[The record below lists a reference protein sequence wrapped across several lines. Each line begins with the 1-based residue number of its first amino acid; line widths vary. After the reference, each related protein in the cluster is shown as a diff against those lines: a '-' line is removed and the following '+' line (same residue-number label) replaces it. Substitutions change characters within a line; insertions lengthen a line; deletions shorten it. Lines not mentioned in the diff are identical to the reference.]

1 MPSSDALVVVNDWI
15 SEFYFTADEN
25 SRTFL
30 AETKKLVKEW
40 KQEAEDNES
49 FRSPLERFTSSRQRV
64 LSELI
69 ALHAAA
75 AELPENASAQQRR
88 DALGRASAASAAM
101 LRDVLDYDAAPHR
114 GAGAVRWYSAMGT
127 TEPNVVVI
135 DALAAETAEELLSKH
150 HGLLTEDATLDEDSG
165 DPISGVSELL
175 SALVSEDQP
184 PRYMLV
190 LAGRTVVLTSEDGWP
205 QGRYLAVDVQT
216 IAERGDTKSG
226 GEIQRML
233 ACLSAASV
241 TPDANGLIRWD
252 ERREESVRNAVGVSK
267 DLREGVRE
275 SIEIIANEVVSR
287 RKEQGLEPLRDEQAQ
302 VLAVQS
308 LRYLYRI
315 LFLLYAEASPELGVV
330 PTGDPEYE
338 AGYSIDRL
346 RELTL
351 KQLTSRSEQGTHF
364 YASLKVLF
372 DLVET
377 GHSPDAAPEHEAAAH
392 AAREGLT
399 FEALRSDLFRPSR
412 THHIDEVQLGNKALQ
427 RVLQNLLLT
436 KERRGKDRGFISY
449 VALGINQLGAV
460 YESLMSYTGSFASE
474 TLVEV
479 AKRGNP
485 ADGSWVVP
493 EDRVD
498 EELREHVVM
507 TEDDLGRE
515 FPRTYHFGEFVFRLS
530 GRQRQ
535 QSASYYSPKVLTE
548 FTVQQGLEELLT
560 DDLSAQDILGLSVCE
575 PALGSGAFAI
585 EAVGQLGA
593 AYLERR
599 QAELDQK
606 IEPEDYPRE
615 LQRVKAYIALHNVY
629 GVDLNPTAVELAE
642 VSLWLDT
649 MSRGLKAP
657 WFGLRLRSGNSLV
670 GARHSV
676 YDTSVV
682 TKATPKVRM
691 TTPPRHVPLDRTVNS
706 TTGIFHFLLPAE
718 GWGAAGSNKEIKK
731 LAPEQA
737 KALREWSK
745 RVHRKPTAKEIK
757 ELTSLTERIDEL
769 WQLAKRR
776 MVEAEHQSRRSID
789 VWGADVEPG
798 GSVTREEIEAWLEDP
813 NSAYRRLRL
822 VMDAWCALWFWP
834 VTLRDDAPEPP
845 TFEEWLTTIREITG
859 STFTGKKGLQAEYF
873 GRSETEWETLEGIEA
888 MFPAENA
895 ADIDRLLANT
905 PWLREAQRIAKE
917 QRFFHW
923 ELDFAAVFSRGG
935 FDFQVGNPPWV
946 RPDLDMTALL
956 GESDPWWTLM
966 EKPSEKAKRA
976 RYEWTLQLP
985 GAKGIVLA
993 GSADTAALAEYIG
1006 SPSEYPELHGMRPDL
1021 YRAFMAQAWQ
1031 HASSRGSTALIH
1043 PPSHL
1048 TDAHGYTFRKKTFQR
1063 LRRHWNFINE
1073 MQLFSEIHHL
1083 VSYSINIY
1091 SSARAPSF
1099 MNAVSAYH
1107 PSTIVGSLSHNG
1119 DGVQPGF
1126 KDGNGKW
1133 DLHPHASRI
1142 AYVDRNVL
1150 KTWHALME
1158 GGSSGI
1164 PIEETRMVFT
1174 VNRAAADALERL
1186 TDVPALREWSPS
1198 FSTGMNE
1205 TFGRRDEYFESKW
1218 GQAKSWREVILQ
1230 GPYFHVGNPFY
1241 ASRNATMS
1249 GNQDYSSVDLEVLPE
1264 DALPVTEYK
1273 PIYDRD
1279 VDGSV
1284 STVRYD
1290 RDYGSWTVRDPRNPR
1305 ENVSVPVRDYYR
1317 VMWRTMAA
1325 GTGERTLIPAIFP
1338 PGATTVDA
1346 VSCHGYLTQP
1356 MHVTA
1361 LAAASMSSLI
1371 SDFLIRSTVGKHIRG
1386 PEAGRVPLVPDDHPL
1401 APAAALRILRL
1412 NCLTEA
1418 YADLWQGCWTPA
1430 MPQDS
1435 WTGGRERPDRPAL
1448 GDVSSAWSAATPLRR
1463 DEDRRR
1469 ALVEID
1475 AIMAHVT
1482 GIPIDEL
1489 CTLYRT
1495 QFGVLYTY
1503 ERGEDKRGK
1512 VYDSNGRLIPSTVRT
1527 AWNKAGR
1534 PEYGLSIADRTYETP
1549 EGRQITAPEPFRILD
1564 READMREA
1572 YAAFAERTEQGVYQA
1587 GVYEGVNGA

>member
-1 MPSSDALVVVNDWI
+1 MPSSDALVVANEWI

-25 SRTFL
+25 SGTFL

-40 KQEAEDNES
+40 KRESEDSPGYE
-49 FRSPLERFTSSRQRV
+49 SPLEWFTSARQRI
-64 LSELI
+64 LSNLI

-75 AELPENASAQQRR
+75 AKLPERATNTQRR
-88 DALGRASAASAAM
+88 EAVGRASSAAADE
-101 LRDVLDYDAAPHR
+101 LREVLGYTSQPSR
-114 GAGAVRWYSAMGT
+114 GEGALRWYSPLDT
-127 TEPNVVVI
+127 TEPSIAMI
-135 DALAAETAEELLSKH
+135 DALASETAEDLLSKH
-150 HGLLTEDATLDEDSG
+150 HGLLTEDVTLHEEG
-165 DPISGVSELL
+165 GHPISSVSELL

-190 LAGRTVVLTSEDGWP
+190 LAGRTVVLTSEDAWS

-216 IAERGDTKSG
+216 VAERGDTKSG

-233 ACLSAASV
+233 ACIAAPSV
-241 TPDANGLIRWD
+241 APDANGTIWWD
-252 ERREESVRNAVGVSK
+252 ARREESVRNAVGVSK
-267 DLREGVRE
+267 DLRDGVRE

-287 RKEQGLEPLRDEQAQ
+287 RKDKELPPLPDDQAQ
-302 VLAVQS
+302 VLAIQS

-338 AGYSIDRL
+338 TGYSIDRL

-351 KQLTSRSEQGTHF
+351 KQLTSRSAGGTHF
-364 YASLKVLF
+364 YSSLQVLF
-372 DLVET
+372 ELVEV
-377 GHSPDAAPEHEAAAH
+377 GHQPRSPGDDDAADV
-392 AAREGLT
+392 AREGLT
-399 FEALRSDLFRPSR
+399 FEALRSDLFRRDR
-412 THHIDEVQLGNKALQ
+412 TALIDEVQLGNKALQ

-436 KERRGKDRGFISY
+436 KERRGRDRGFISY

-460 YESLMSYTGSFASE
+460 YESLMSYTGSFANG
-474 TLVEV
+474 TLVEL
-479 AKRGNP
+479 AKHGNP
-485 ADGSWVVP
+485 SDGSWVVP

-507 TEDDLGRE
+507 TEDELGRE
-515 FPRTYHFGEFVFRLS
+515 VPRTYHYGEFVFRLS

-535 QSASYYSPKVLTE
+535 QSASYYSPEVLTQ

-560 DDLSAQDILGLSVCE
+560 DEMSAEDILGLSVCE

-585 EAVGQLGA
+585 EAVRQLAA

-599 QAELDQK
+599 QAELDTK
-606 IEPEDYPRE
+606 IDPEDYPAE

-682 TKATPKVRM
+682 EKALPKARM
-691 TTPPRHVPLDRTVNS
+691 TTTPRHVPLDRTVDK

-745 RVHRKPTAKEIK
+745 RVHRKPTKK
-757 ELTSLTERIDEL
+757 ELTELASLTDRIDDL
-769 WQLAKRR
+769 WQLARRR
-776 MVEAEHQSRRSID
+776 MMEAERQSRRSVE
-789 VWGADVEPG
+789 VWGAEVEPG
-798 GSVTREEIEAWLEDP
+798 GAVTREEIEAWLDDP

-822 VMDAWCALWFWP
+822 IMDAWCALWFWP
-834 VTLRDDAPEPP
+834 VTLEEDTPQPPE
-845 TFEEWLTTIREITG
+845 FDEWLTVIRQITG
-859 STFTGKKGLQAEYF
+859 QKFEGRKGRQGEYL
-873 GRSETEWETLEGIEA
+873 GSSDSEWETLEDIER

-895 ADIDRLLANT
+895 RDVDWLLAET
-905 PWLREAQRIAKE
+905 PWLRQAQRIAKE

-946 RPDLDMTALL
+946 RPDADVAALL
-956 GESDPWWTLM
+956 GESDPWWTLR
-966 EKPSEKAKRA
+966 EKPSEKAKKERQT
-976 RYEWTLQLP
+976 WTLALP
-985 GAKGIVLA
+985 GAVDVLLA
-993 GSADTAALAEYIG
+993 GAVDTAGLASYVGAE
-1006 SPSEYPELHGMRPDL
+1006 SEYPELAGTRPDL
-1021 YRAFMAQAWQ
+1021 YRAFMAQTWR
-1031 HASSRGSTALIH
+1031 HASNRGTTALIH
-1043 PPSHL
+1043 PPTHL
-1048 TDAHGYTFRKKTFQR
+1048 TDAKAYPLRGLTYRH
-1063 LRRHWNFINE
+1063 LRRHWNLINE
-1073 MQLFSEIHHL
+1073 LQLFGEVDHH
-1083 VSYSINIY
+1083 VSYGVNVYGRSQ
-1091 SSARAPSF
+1091 SPF
-1099 MNAVSAYH
+1099 FLNAVSMYH
-1107 PSTIVGSLSHNG
+1107 PQTVIGSLAHNG
-1119 DGVQPGF
+1119 DGIEPGF
-1126 KDGNGKW
+1126 RDENGKW
-1133 DLHPHASRI
+1133 DLRPHASRI
-1142 AYVDRNVL
+1142 EHVDRDVL
-1150 KTWHALME
+1150 ATWHALME
-1158 GGSSGI
+1158 AGSEDV
-1164 PIEETRMVFT
+1164 PVEQTRMVFS
-1174 VNRAAADALERL
+1174 VNQSAAEALQRL
-1186 TDVPALREWSPS
+1186 TRVPTLREWVPA
-1198 FSTGMNE
+1198 FSNGMNE
-1205 TFGRRDEYFESKW
+1205 TFGRSDGYFESRW
-1218 GQAKSWREVILQ
+1218 GEADSWNDVILQ

-1241 ASRNATMS
+1241 ASRNESMR
-1249 GNQDYSSVDLEVLPE
+1249 GNQDYSSVDLEVLPG

-1273 PIYDRD
+1273 PLYERD
-1279 VDGSV
+1279 VDDSV
-1284 STVRYD
+1284 STARYD
-1290 RDYGSWTVRDPRNPR
+1290 RNYGSWVVQDPHNPR
-1305 ENVSVPVRDYYR
+1305 EQTTVPVREFYR
-1317 VMWRTMAA
+1317 VMWRAMAA
-1325 GTGERTLIPAIFP
+1325 GTGQRTLIPAIFP
-1338 PGATTVDA
+1338 PGTSSVHTVFSLGLPARDGVN
-1346 VSCHGYLTQP
+1346 VS
-1356 MHVTA
+1356 
-1361 LAAASMSSLI
+1361 LAAASMSSLL
-1371 SDFLIRSTVGKHIRG
+1371 SDFRVRATSASNIFGSVI
-1386 PEAGRVPLVPDDHPL
+1386 AGLPLLPHAHPL

-1412 NCLTEA
+1412 NCVTDA
-1418 YADLWQGCWTPA
+1418 YADLWRDCWVPA
-1430 MPQDS
+1430 MAEDS
-1435 WTGGRERPDRPAL
+1435 WTGGRERSDRPAL
-1448 GDVSSAWSAATPLRR
+1448 GDVDSEWTTVSPLRK

-1495 QFGVLYTY
+1495 QFGVLNTY

-1512 VYDSNGRLIPSTVRT
+1512 VYDSTGRLIPSAVRT

-1534 PEYGLSIADRTYETP
+1534 PEYGLSIEDRTYVTA

-1572 YAAFAERTEQGVYQA
+1572 YAAFAERMEQGVYRP
-1587 GVYEGVNGA
+1587 GVYEGVHGA

>member
-40 KQEAEDNES
+40 KQEAEDNVS

-101 LRDVLDYDAAPHR
+101 LRGVLDYDAAPHR

-127 TEPNVVVI
+127 TEPSVVVI

-150 HGLLTEDATLDEDSG
+150 QGLLTEDAILDEESG

-216 IAERGDTKSG
+216 VAERGDTKSG

-287 RKEQGLEPLRDEQAQ
+287 RKEQGLAPLRDDQAQ

-377 GHSPDAAPEHEAAAH
+377 GHSPREAPEHDAAAH

-412 THHIDEVQLGNKALQ
+412 THLIDEVQLGNKALQ

-515 FPRTYHFGEFVFRLS
+515 SPRTYHFGEFVFRLS

-535 QSASYYSPKVLTE
+535 QSASYYSPRVLTE

-585 EAVGQLGA
+585 EAVGQLAA

-599 QAELDQK
+599 QAELDRK
-606 IEPEDYPRE
+606 IDPEDYSRE

-682 TKATPKVRM
+682 TKSTPKVRM
-691 TTPPRHVPLDRTVNS
+691 TTTPRHVPLDRPVDS

-745 RVHRKPTAKEIK
+745 RVHRKPTKTEIK

-789 VWGADVEPG
+789 VWGAEVEPG
-798 GSVTREEIEAWLEDP
+798 GSVTREKIEEWLEDP

-822 VMDAWCALWFWP
+822 IMDAWCALWFWP
-834 VTLRDDAPEPP
+834 VTLREDAPEPP
-845 TFEEWLTTIREITG
+845 TFEEWLTTIRKITG
-859 STFTGKKGLQAEYF
+859 STFTGKKGRQAEYF

-895 ADIDRLLANT
+895 ADIDRLLAKN

-946 RPDLDMTALL
+946 RPDLDTAALL
-956 GESDPWWTLM
+956 GESDPWWTLK
-966 EKPSEKAKRA
+966 EKPTEKAKQA
-976 RYEWTLQLP
+976 RNDWTLQLP
-985 GAKGIVLA
+985 GAQEIVLA
-993 GSADTAALAEYIG
+993 GSTDTTALAGYIG
-1006 SPSEYPELHGMRPDL
+1006 AVSEYPELHGMRPDL
-1021 YRAFMAQAWQ
+1021 YRAFMAQTWR
-1031 HASSRGSTALIH
+1031 HSSGRGITALIH

-1048 TDAHGYTFRKKTFQR
+1048 TDAHGYTFRRHTFQH

-1073 MQLFSEIHHL
+1073 LQLFTEIHHL
-1083 VSYSINIY
+1083 VSYSINVY
-1091 SSARAPSF
+1091 SSPQYPNF

-1107 PSTIVGSLSHNG
+1107 PSTIVGSLLHNG
-1119 DGVQPGF
+1119 DGAEPGF
-1126 KDGNGKW
+1126 RNNEGSW
-1133 DLHPHASRI
+1133 DLRPHSARI
-1142 AYVDRNVL
+1142 AYVDREVL
-1150 KTWHALME
+1150 TTWHALME
-1158 GGSSGI
+1158 GGAPEI
-1164 PIEETRMVFT
+1164 PVDETRMVFT
-1174 VNRAAADALERL
+1174 VNRAAADVLERL
-1186 TDVPALREWSPS
+1186 TDVPALREWLPS

-1205 TFGRRDEYFESKW
+1205 TFGRRDGYFESRW
-1218 GQAKSWREVILQ
+1218 GRAASWRDVILQ

-1249 GNQDYSSVDLEVLPE
+1249 GNQDYSSVDLDVLPE

-1273 PIYDRD
+1273 PVYERD
-1279 VDGSV
+1279 VDGSE

-1290 RDYGSWTVRDPRNPR
+1290 RDYGSWNVKDPRNPR
-1305 ENVSVPVRDYYR
+1305 ENVAVPVRDHYR
-1317 VMWRTMAA
+1317 VMWRSMAA

-1338 PGATTVDA
+1338 PGTSSVHSVFADGFPNNPRHTAT
-1346 VSCHGYLTQP
+1346 
-1356 MHVTA
+1356 
-1361 LAAASMSSLI
+1361 AAASMSSLI
-1371 SDFLIRSTVGKHIRG
+1371 SDFLVRATVGSGIFQSAIDRL
-1386 PEAGRVPLVPDDHPL
+1386 PLIPLDHAL
-1401 APAAALRILRL
+1401 APAAVLRILRL
-1412 NCLTEA
+1412 NCLTEV
-1418 YADLWQGCWTPA
+1418 YADLWQDCWAPVMA
-1430 MPQDS
+1430 QDS

-1448 GDVSSAWSAATPLRR
+1448 GDVSSEWSAATPLRR

-1482 GIPIDEL
+1482 GIPVDEL

-1512 VYDSNGRLIPSTVRT
+1512 VYDDTGRLIPSTVRT
-1527 AWNKAGR
+1527 AWNKAGCR
-1534 PEYGLSIADRTYETP
+1534 ECGLSMADRTYETP

-1564 READMREA
+1564 RETDMREA
-1572 YAAFAERTEQGVYQA
+1572 YAAFAERMEQGVYQP
-1587 GVYEGVNGA
+1587 GVYQGVHGA